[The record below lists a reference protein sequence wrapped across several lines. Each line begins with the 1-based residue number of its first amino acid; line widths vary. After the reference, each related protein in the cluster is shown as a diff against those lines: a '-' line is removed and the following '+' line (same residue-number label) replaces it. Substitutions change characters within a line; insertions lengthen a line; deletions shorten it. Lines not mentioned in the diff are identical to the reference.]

1 MGEKLDSLEPKTYAQ
16 RTEEGSGALYT
27 TNKAVVIQPCE
38 ETGTA
43 VYQDANNHQVTCEYC
58 NFKSESTNHDFDKY
72 GLCICG
78 AAKYLDE
85 NGTENETVAQKLES
99 GSGITLSTGWYVVSP
114 DENSATVEISDRLEI
129 RGSVN
134 LILPDGSTLN
144 ANQGIH
150 VPSGATLSIYGQSE
164 QTGHLCAVYTVEKT
178 LENGNVRIVN
188 AAIGGD
194 DSDSYYGTLNFN
206 GGKVTAQVGAE
217 GKNVTSAA
225 IGGGYYGANG
235 GTININR
242 GEVTATVIGSESTG
256 AAIGGGNNGLA
267 GSITING
274 GTVQATISSGNSGG
288 AAIGDGFNVASDTN
302 SVITV
307 NDGFVTATI
316 YGRSEGAA
324 IGGGYAGAEAG
335 NVNIY
340 LNGGTVNA
348 TVNGFSEGAAIG
360 GGKIGKVGNIV
371 INGATV
377 TAKVLPGE
385 NQTANVAAIGCGR
398 DGTSSGTI
406 TIKSGTVTVQS
417 SYRAYSTA
425 PNTESYSNFK
435 LSVGESLEKLTEKTY
450 AQRTEHDSDV
460 LYTNNRAVKIQP
472 CDIIHDTLT
481 PVYLDKQYH
490 QVTCEYCNFQREST
504 KHDFDEY
511 GLCICGAAKYLDAD
525 GTEQNVKTTILDKNK
540 ETLTLENNIW
550 YSVKGTVTVTNRIEV
565 EGAVNL
571 ILPDGSTLN
580 ANKGI
585 HVPEGKTLTIY
596 AQSQGDQM
604 GKLVANGSEYEAGIG
619 GNKEQTGGT
628 ITIHGGTIEA
638 TGGREGAGIGGGLKG
653 AGGSI
658 IIYGGKIKAKGKTGG
673 AGIGGGKGG
682 KGGTI
687 TIHGG
692 TIEASGGNEGA
703 GIGGGRAG
711 DGGTINIH
719 GGTIEA
725 TGGSLAAGIGG
736 GFYGDG
742 GTINIHGGTIKATGG
757 SYAAGI
763 GGGNGGKGGNI
774 TIHGGDIKAFGG
786 YGGAGIGGGDG
797 NNGGVINISGG
808 NIEAKGGGDAAGIGG
823 GKGPGGNG
831 GTITISGGTVSAQGG
846 GMAFSVE
853 PNTAEYSNFKL
864 SVGESLDSLTA
875 KTYADRTKDE
885 SGALYTTNKAV
896 VIQPCEETGTAVYQ
910 DANNHQVTCEY
921 CDLEVIMAHDYAEE
935 TGTCP
940 CGAAKIKYLAY
951 DATKNA
957 VVEVTDPV
965 FCAPVTQNMT
975 DGWYVVSQNVE
986 FEKRL
991 NVNGDVHLILMDNTT
1006 LTAKEGIHVS
1016 ENNSLSIYAQSDGN
1030 GMGALAAAYWGSVAA
1045 IGGHSGQTSGTITIH
1060 GGKITAT
1067 GGSGAAGIGG
1077 GYNGAG
1083 GSITIYG
1090 GDITANGGNNAAGIG
1105 GGENGAGG
1113 NITIYGGKITASC
1126 GYYGEGYGSYGAG
1139 IGGGYQGAGGNIT
1152 IYGGD
1157 ITATGGYEAAGIGGG
1172 NKGAGVS
1179 ITISGG
1185 KITANGGDHAAGIGG
1200 GAGGAG
1206 GTINISGGTIEAT
1219 GGREGAGIGGGLKG
1233 AGGNITIHG
1242 GEITATGGNY
1252 AAGIGGGDEGD
1263 GGNITITGG
1272 TITATGN
1279 GGGAGIGGGA
1289 GYGNNKPYA
1298 GTIDIS
1304 GGTITATGNDGGAG
1318 IGGGSGGS
1326 GGEITISGGDIEAT
1340 GGDDGAGIGGGD
1352 QGAGVEIAISGGKIT
1367 ATGGKW
1373 AAGIGGGCDTSSGES
1388 VSNVKISI
1396 SGNAEVTAT
1405 GGFNGAGI
1413 GGGCFGD
1420 GGTIKISGGTIT
1432 ADGGLK
1438 AAGIGSGYGYDIKV
1452 TSGGNIQIS
1461 GGTVEARGGGNAAG
1475 IGGGYYGNGGDVT
1488 ISGNANVTAT
1498 SGFVAD
1504 DSQDKIPAG
1513 IGSGAYPINDSS
1525 VTITGGTVT
1534 INGGTVTALSTGD
1547 GTAFSVNPTLGT
1559 AVKWKVSTGDSVE
1572 SLEEVTYAARTA
1584 ENYSGYTTSPAAK
1597 IEPCTHQDIAVIAVY
1612 EDQDNH
1618 QFRCGWCDFSKNTE
1632 SVPHDF
1638 TNSVCDCGAA
1648 KIQYMAYNEASGEVK
1663 MVNTPVVCEPIT
1675 STTTSL
1681 SKENT
1686 TDGWYVVS
1694 QDVTLN
1700 NRLEINGTVHLILMN
1715 GKTLTANQGIYVP
1728 SGCSLR
1734 IYAQSTDQNEMGKL
1748 VANAAEHNAAIGGS
1762 YIDNYGYGS
1771 FGDVI
1776 IHGGNITATGGY
1788 LAAGI
1793 GGSWGAA
1800 SGGEVTIYGG
1810 KITATGGED
1819 GAGIGDGYDT
1829 DEASVIRI
1837 FGGDITAN
1845 GGKYGPGIGVG
1856 SFDGGDREDAGFITI
1871 SGGTVNATGGDGD
1884 AGIGTSGKIT
1894 ISGGT
1899 VIATGNGEGA
1909 GIGWEE
1915 YDSNSDFDGDY
1926 SITISGGNVTATGGN
1941 SGVGIGCNHDEAE
1954 FDDSFTVTISGG
1966 TVRATGNGSCAAIGS
1981 VEGAEFEGGFN
1992 VIISGG
1998 TVIATSTGSGA
2009 AIGSVEGAEFD
2020 GGFNVVI
2027 NGGTVTATGGIGGS
2041 DAVQFSTGENG
2052 KAVIFASSIS
2062 DQTGIANW
2070 QGVIFQGDDGKVYGA
2085 SVAPE
2090 EPFTLLQSHKLLIPQ
2105 GVTLDGTKGT
2115 NNGKIY
2121 VDGTLSGTVGGQ
2133 VYYPLTVSEAAYS
2146 VEEAFGGKTYG
2157 QRGST
2162 ITLTPPAPKGND
2174 VFQKWVTQDVTIAD
2188 NQFTMPAKPVAIT
2201 VAWEPALTI
2210 AAYTSS
2216 CTTSYGT
2223 SAELGVSVEKAPAA
2237 TAEVTYQWYLNGTQI
2252 LGANKNYY
2260 TTPANLNAGSYS
2272 YTCTITCGSA
2282 SVTTQPIPVTV
2293 NKAGRSV
2300 TINAPNKTYDGQ
2312 PVAISGIN
2320 YPGNGTAAIHFKPQG
2335 ASDSSYTTT
2344 APVSAGSY
2352 TVRVSVTEGTNHK
2365 EAWAVR
2371 NFTIAPKPVTVTIT
2385 PGGGTYGGTITPAT
2399 AALVGVVA
2407 GEKVEVKLTYN
2418 GSAQVP
2424 SNAGSYTVTAS
2435 ISDGNYQL
2443 TGTTTAQFVIQKATV
2458 NTPTV
2463 ASKDY
2468 NGKNQTA
2475 DIQDTDLYTVAK
2487 NQGGV
2492 EIGSYEVVLTLKDPS
2507 NYQWDENG
2515 GKTTFQIIKA
2525 GSNTWTTQ
2533 PDIGGWTYGDAPST
2547 PTAAARYGTVKVDY
2561 TADGKT
2567 YTEAVPTQ
2575 AGTYKAR
2582 FTVAE
2587 TDRYSGLEMHKS
2599 FTINSRPVTVT
2610 ITPNGGTYGGTITP
2624 ASAALVGV
2632 VAGEKVEVK
2641 LTYNGSAQ
2649 VPTKA
2654 GSYTVTASI
2663 SDGNYQLTGT
2673 TAAQFVIQKA
2683 TVKTPTVASKD
2694 HNGKLQTADIQ
2705 DTDLYTVTKNEG
2717 GVEIGS
2723 YEVVLT
2729 LKDPDN
2735 YQWDKNGGKLTFEI
2749 VKAGSNTW
2757 TTQPDIGGWTY
2768 GDAPSTPTAEARYG
2782 TVLVDYTADGKT
2794 YTEAVPT
2801 QAGTYKARFTV
2812 AETGDHNGLEME
2824 KEFTIAKRPVTVSG
2838 IKAESKTYDA
2848 GTAAKLNLTEA
2859 VLNGKLASDDLTFT
2873 ATGTFKDARAGQ
2885 GKTVTISV
2893 TLGGKSAAN
2902 YAVTGSLTA
2911 KADIARKELTLL
2923 RVRIADKQYDGL
2935 NTASFYMPPVLSGV
2949 CGNDQVIL
2957 VSGVPT
2963 FETVE
2968 VGTGIKVNVTP
2979 FDLHGP
2985 DSMNY
2990 TLIQPTGLTGNIV
3003 NNYHPEAG
3011 LDYTTTGGQWSNQNF
3026 VITAK
3031 EGNTLST
3038 GNTAD
3043 GTWKNE
3049 LTVSQEGEGELTF
3062 YVRDDSTG
3070 AISNPV
3076 TVSYMVDKTAPT
3088 GSILFDGADVTD
3100 RGDGRAIYKNADVK
3114 VTITG
3119 SDALS
3124 GVAELAYYQSNA
3136 VLNHAQVE
3144 AVTEWT
3150 AGNGF
3155 TLKAENGASCVVYA
3169 KVTDKAGN
3177 VAYFRSF
3184 QLLFDTDAPGLSGI
3198 VDGATYYTTQ
3208 IVHVDDE
3215 ALQSLTLNGEN
3226 VTSPVTLPGNT
3237 DGTYTI
3243 TATDKAGNSTSC
3255 TVTMK
3260 KISSLYEQVADINS
3274 ENVGKSDKASLEAA
3288 KSALEALPVS
3298 PVEEE
3303 NREIQDALSNINAAL
3318 KALENAAEV
3327 QRQIDSL
3334 PDTAKPGDTAAKE
3347 EVDRVRENY
3356 DKLTEHEK
3364 SLLET
3369 KKLEELEDALGFHR
3383 IVEGEGSVWFKGSGL
3398 KLTFKANG
3406 SMEGFKGV
3414 KLDGKLITAFTTDPG
3429 SNAVA
3434 LEPAL
3439 LQGLTLGEHKL
3450 RFVYADGET
3459 RDAVFTVKVS
3469 PNYLDLE
3476 GKDEFNGQTEV
3487 WVDGVAYPVETLGGR
3502 YVNLPDSGSLLTIYT
3517 YKQGNSNGSHDNYP
3531 TGMKVYRI
3539 ERTQNGA
3546 TVEHLAALDDLLQY
3560 SGCSIRVNGKQGI
3573 RMITSLTQQNKDALT
3588 STGLAGFTLEE
3599 YGTVVS
3605 WVKELGNA
3613 SLTLD
3618 NGRHNYAYKKDVADP
3633 IFAASGGLTQ
3643 YTNVLVGFNLEQCK
3657 DDIVMRP
3664 YIVLKDA
3671 DGQLVTLYGGTVT
3684 RSIGYIACQNRN
3696 TFQPGS
3702 AAYQYVWEIIHS
3714 AYGDQFDSEYQG

>member
-1 MGEKLDSLEPKTYAQ
+1 M
-16 RTEEGSGALYT
+16 
-27 TNKAVVIQPCE
+27 
-38 ETGTA
+38 
-43 VYQDANNHQVTCEYC
+43 
-58 NFKSESTNHDFDKY
+58 
-72 GLCICG
+72 
-78 AAKYLDE
+78 
-85 NGTENETVAQKLES
+85 
-99 GSGITLSTGWYVVSP
+99 
-114 DENSATVEISDRLEI
+114 
-129 RGSVN
+129 
-134 LILPDGSTLN
+134 
-144 ANQGIH
+144 
-150 VPSGATLSIYGQSE
+150 
-164 QTGHLCAVYTVEKT
+164 
-178 LENGNVRIVN
+178 
-188 AAIGGD
+188 
-194 DSDSYYGTLNFN
+194 
-206 GGKVTAQVGAE
+206 
-217 GKNVTSAA
+217 
-225 IGGGYYGANG
+225 
-235 GTININR
+235 
-242 GEVTATVIGSESTG
+242 
-256 AAIGGGNNGLA
+256 
-267 GSITING
+267 
-274 GTVQATISSGNSGG
+274 
-288 AAIGDGFNVASDTN
+288 
-302 SVITV
+302 
-307 NDGFVTATI
+307 
-316 YGRSEGAA
+316 
-324 IGGGYAGAEAG
+324 
-335 NVNIY
+335 
-340 LNGGTVNA
+340 
-348 TVNGFSEGAAIG
+348 
-360 GGKIGKVGNIV
+360 
-371 INGATV
+371 
-377 TAKVLPGE
+377 
-385 NQTANVAAIGCGR
+385 
-398 DGTSSGTI
+398 
-406 TIKSGTVTVQS
+406 
-417 SYRAYSTA
+417 
-425 PNTESYSNFK
+425 
-435 LSVGESLEKLTEKTY
+435 
-450 AQRTEHDSDV
+450 
-460 LYTNNRAVKIQP
+460 
-472 CDIIHDTLT
+472 
-481 PVYLDKQYH
+481 
-490 QVTCEYCNFQREST
+490 
-504 KHDFDEY
+504 
-511 GLCICGAAKYLDAD
+511 
-525 GTEQNVKTTILDKNK
+525 
-540 ETLTLENNIW
+540 
-550 YSVKGTVTVTNRIEV
+550 
-565 EGAVNL
+565 
-571 ILPDGSTLN
+571 
-580 ANKGI
+580 
-585 HVPEGKTLTIY
+585 
-596 AQSQGDQM
+596 
-604 GKLVANGSEYEAGIG
+604 
-619 GNKEQTGGT
+619 
-628 ITIHGGTIEA
+628 
-638 TGGREGAGIGGGLKG
+638 
-653 AGGSI
+653 
-658 IIYGGKIKAKGKTGG
+658 
-673 AGIGGGKGG
+673 
-682 KGGTI
+682 
-687 TIHGG
+687 
-692 TIEASGGNEGA
+692 
-703 GIGGGRAG
+703 
-711 DGGTINIH
+711 
-719 GGTIEA
+719 
-725 TGGSLAAGIGG
+725 
-736 GFYGDG
+736 
-742 GTINIHGGTIKATGG
+742 
-757 SYAAGI
+757 
-763 GGGNGGKGGNI
+763 
-774 TIHGGDIKAFGG
+774 
-786 YGGAGIGGGDG
+786 
-797 NNGGVINISGG
+797 
-808 NIEAKGGGDAAGIGG
+808 
-823 GKGPGGNG
+823 
-831 GTITISGGTVSAQGG
+831 
-846 GMAFSVE
+846 
-853 PNTAEYSNFKL
+853 
-864 SVGESLDSLTA
+864 
-875 KTYADRTKDE
+875 
-885 SGALYTTNKAV
+885 
-896 VIQPCEETGTAVYQ
+896 
-910 DANNHQVTCEY
+910 
-921 CDLEVIMAHDYAEE
+921 
-935 TGTCP
+935 
-940 CGAAKIKYLAY
+940 
-951 DATKNA
+951 
-957 VVEVTDPV
+957 
-965 FCAPVTQNMT
+965 
-975 DGWYVVSQNVE
+975 
-986 FEKRL
+986 
-991 NVNGDVHLILMDNTT
+991 
-1006 LTAKEGIHVS
+1006 
-1016 ENNSLSIYAQSDGN
+1016 
-1030 GMGALAAAYWGSVAA
+1030 
-1045 IGGHSGQTSGTITIH
+1045 
-1060 GGKITAT
+1060 
-1067 GGSGAAGIGG
+1067 
-1077 GYNGAG
+1077 
-1083 GSITIYG
+1083 
-1090 GDITANGGNNAAGIG
+1090 
-1105 GGENGAGG
+1105 
-1113 NITIYGGKITASC
+1113 
-1126 GYYGEGYGSYGAG
+1126 
-1139 IGGGYQGAGGNIT
+1139 
-1152 IYGGD
+1152 
-1157 ITATGGYEAAGIGGG
+1157 
-1172 NKGAGVS
+1172 
-1179 ITISGG
+1179 
-1185 KITANGGDHAAGIGG
+1185 
-1200 GAGGAG
+1200 
-1206 GTINISGGTIEAT
+1206 
-1219 GGREGAGIGGGLKG
+1219 
-1233 AGGNITIHG
+1233 
-1242 GEITATGGNY
+1242 
-1252 AAGIGGGDEGD
+1252 
-1263 GGNITITGG
+1263 
-1272 TITATGN
+1272 
-1279 GGGAGIGGGA
+1279 
-1289 GYGNNKPYA
+1289 
-1298 GTIDIS
+1298 
-1304 GGTITATGNDGGAG
+1304 
-1318 IGGGSGGS
+1318 
-1326 GGEITISGGDIEAT
+1326 
-1340 GGDDGAGIGGGD
+1340 
-1352 QGAGVEIAISGGKIT
+1352 
-1367 ATGGKW
+1367 
-1373 AAGIGGGCDTSSGES
+1373 
-1388 VSNVKISI
+1388 
-1396 SGNAEVTAT
+1396 
-1405 GGFNGAGI
+1405 
-1413 GGGCFGD
+1413 
-1420 GGTIKISGGTIT
+1420 
-1432 ADGGLK
+1432 
-1438 AAGIGSGYGYDIKV
+1438 
-1452 TSGGNIQIS
+1452 
-1461 GGTVEARGGGNAAG
+1461 
-1475 IGGGYYGNGGDVT
+1475 
-1488 ISGNANVTAT
+1488 
-1498 SGFVAD
+1498 
-1504 DSQDKIPAG
+1504 
-1513 IGSGAYPINDSS
+1513 
-1525 VTITGGTVT
+1525 
-1534 INGGTVTALSTGD
+1534 
-1547 GTAFSVNPTLGT
+1547 
-1559 AVKWKVSTGDSVE
+1559 KWKVSTGDSVE

-1681 SKENT
+1681 SEENT

-1748 VANAAEHNAAIGGS
+1748 VANAAEHNAAIGGNGTGEW
-1762 YIDNYGYGS
+1762 DTYGE
-1771 FGDVI
+1771 VI
-1776 IHGGNITATGGY
+1776 IH
-1788 LAAGI
+1788 
-1793 GGSWGAA
+1793 
-1800 SGGEVTIYGG
+1800 
-1810 KITATGGED
+1810 
-1819 GAGIGDGYDT
+1819 
-1829 DEASVIRI
+1829 
-1837 FGGDITAN
+1837 GGDITAN
-1845 GGKYGPGIGVG
+1845 GGYGSAGIGGSIWSHSGDVTFYGGKILATGGEEGAGIGDGMNSKYGSDIFIYGGDITANGGDSAPGIGIG
-1856 SFDGGDREDAGFITI
+1856 SIYGEEDIDDLGSITI
-1871 SGGTVNATGGDGD
+1871 SGGNVIATGGDGD

-1915 YDSNSDFDGDY
+1915 KNDNSDFNGDY
-1926 SITISGGNVTATGGN
+1926 SIIISGGNVTATGGEN
-1941 SGVGIGCNHDEAE
+1941 SVGIGCNHDEAE
-1954 FDDSFTVTISGG
+1954 FDNRFIITISGG
-1966 TVRATGNGSCAAIGS
+1966 TVKATGNGSCAAIGS

-3150 AGNGF
+3150 PGNGF
-3155 TLKAENGASCVVYA
+3155 TLKAENGASCVVYG

-3208 IVHVDDE
+3208 IVSVDDE

-3260 KISSLYEQVADINS
+3260 KISSLYEQVADITP

-3298 PVEEE
+3298 PVEAE

-3318 KALENAAEV
+3318 KALENAEEV

-3364 SLLET
+3364 SLVET

-3487 WVDGVAYPVETLGGR
+3487 WVDGVAYPVETVGGR

-3517 YKQGNSNGSHDNYP
+3517 YQQGNSSGSHDNYP

-3560 SGCSIRVNGKQGI
+3560 AGCSIRVSGKQGI

-3633 IFAASGGLTQ
+3633 IFATPGGLTQ

>member
-1 MGEKLDSLEPKTYAQ
+1 M
-16 RTEEGSGALYT
+16 
-27 TNKAVVIQPCE
+27 
-38 ETGTA
+38 
-43 VYQDANNHQVTCEYC
+43 
-58 NFKSESTNHDFDKY
+58 
-72 GLCICG
+72 
-78 AAKYLDE
+78 
-85 NGTENETVAQKLES
+85 
-99 GSGITLSTGWYVVSP
+99 
-114 DENSATVEISDRLEI
+114 
-129 RGSVN
+129 
-134 LILPDGSTLN
+134 
-144 ANQGIH
+144 
-150 VPSGATLSIYGQSE
+150 
-164 QTGHLCAVYTVEKT
+164 
-178 LENGNVRIVN
+178 
-188 AAIGGD
+188 
-194 DSDSYYGTLNFN
+194 
-206 GGKVTAQVGAE
+206 
-217 GKNVTSAA
+217 
-225 IGGGYYGANG
+225 
-235 GTININR
+235 
-242 GEVTATVIGSESTG
+242 
-256 AAIGGGNNGLA
+256 
-267 GSITING
+267 
-274 GTVQATISSGNSGG
+274 
-288 AAIGDGFNVASDTN
+288 
-302 SVITV
+302 
-307 NDGFVTATI
+307 
-316 YGRSEGAA
+316 
-324 IGGGYAGAEAG
+324 
-335 NVNIY
+335 
-340 LNGGTVNA
+340 
-348 TVNGFSEGAAIG
+348 
-360 GGKIGKVGNIV
+360 
-371 INGATV
+371 
-377 TAKVLPGE
+377 
-385 NQTANVAAIGCGR
+385 
-398 DGTSSGTI
+398 
-406 TIKSGTVTVQS
+406 
-417 SYRAYSTA
+417 
-425 PNTESYSNFK
+425 
-435 LSVGESLEKLTEKTY
+435 
-450 AQRTEHDSDV
+450 
-460 LYTNNRAVKIQP
+460 
-472 CDIIHDTLT
+472 
-481 PVYLDKQYH
+481 
-490 QVTCEYCNFQREST
+490 
-504 KHDFDEY
+504 
-511 GLCICGAAKYLDAD
+511 
-525 GTEQNVKTTILDKNK
+525 
-540 ETLTLENNIW
+540 
-550 YSVKGTVTVTNRIEV
+550 
-565 EGAVNL
+565 
-571 ILPDGSTLN
+571 
-580 ANKGI
+580 
-585 HVPEGKTLTIY
+585 
-596 AQSQGDQM
+596 
-604 GKLVANGSEYEAGIG
+604 
-619 GNKEQTGGT
+619 
-628 ITIHGGTIEA
+628 
-638 TGGREGAGIGGGLKG
+638 
-653 AGGSI
+653 
-658 IIYGGKIKAKGKTGG
+658 
-673 AGIGGGKGG
+673 
-682 KGGTI
+682 
-687 TIHGG
+687 
-692 TIEASGGNEGA
+692 
-703 GIGGGRAG
+703 
-711 DGGTINIH
+711 
-719 GGTIEA
+719 
-725 TGGSLAAGIGG
+725 
-736 GFYGDG
+736 
-742 GTINIHGGTIKATGG
+742 
-757 SYAAGI
+757 
-763 GGGNGGKGGNI
+763 
-774 TIHGGDIKAFGG
+774 
-786 YGGAGIGGGDG
+786 
-797 NNGGVINISGG
+797 
-808 NIEAKGGGDAAGIGG
+808 
-823 GKGPGGNG
+823 
-831 GTITISGGTVSAQGG
+831 
-846 GMAFSVE
+846 
-853 PNTAEYSNFKL
+853 
-864 SVGESLDSLTA
+864 
-875 KTYADRTKDE
+875 
-885 SGALYTTNKAV
+885 
-896 VIQPCEETGTAVYQ
+896 
-910 DANNHQVTCEY
+910 
-921 CDLEVIMAHDYAEE
+921 
-935 TGTCP
+935 
-940 CGAAKIKYLAY
+940 
-951 DATKNA
+951 
-957 VVEVTDPV
+957 
-965 FCAPVTQNMT
+965 
-975 DGWYVVSQNVE
+975 
-986 FEKRL
+986 
-991 NVNGDVHLILMDNTT
+991 
-1006 LTAKEGIHVS
+1006 
-1016 ENNSLSIYAQSDGN
+1016 
-1030 GMGALAAAYWGSVAA
+1030 
-1045 IGGHSGQTSGTITIH
+1045 
-1060 GGKITAT
+1060 
-1067 GGSGAAGIGG
+1067 
-1077 GYNGAG
+1077 
-1083 GSITIYG
+1083 
-1090 GDITANGGNNAAGIG
+1090 
-1105 GGENGAGG
+1105 
-1113 NITIYGGKITASC
+1113 
-1126 GYYGEGYGSYGAG
+1126 
-1139 IGGGYQGAGGNIT
+1139 
-1152 IYGGD
+1152 
-1157 ITATGGYEAAGIGGG
+1157 
-1172 NKGAGVS
+1172 
-1179 ITISGG
+1179 
-1185 KITANGGDHAAGIGG
+1185 
-1200 GAGGAG
+1200 
-1206 GTINISGGTIEAT
+1206 
-1219 GGREGAGIGGGLKG
+1219 
-1233 AGGNITIHG
+1233 
-1242 GEITATGGNY
+1242 
-1252 AAGIGGGDEGD
+1252 
-1263 GGNITITGG
+1263 
-1272 TITATGN
+1272 
-1279 GGGAGIGGGA
+1279 
-1289 GYGNNKPYA
+1289 
-1298 GTIDIS
+1298 
-1304 GGTITATGNDGGAG
+1304 
-1318 IGGGSGGS
+1318 
-1326 GGEITISGGDIEAT
+1326 
-1340 GGDDGAGIGGGD
+1340 
-1352 QGAGVEIAISGGKIT
+1352 
-1367 ATGGKW
+1367 
-1373 AAGIGGGCDTSSGES
+1373 
-1388 VSNVKISI
+1388 
-1396 SGNAEVTAT
+1396 
-1405 GGFNGAGI
+1405 
-1413 GGGCFGD
+1413 
-1420 GGTIKISGGTIT
+1420 
-1432 ADGGLK
+1432 
-1438 AAGIGSGYGYDIKV
+1438 
-1452 TSGGNIQIS
+1452 
-1461 GGTVEARGGGNAAG
+1461 
-1475 IGGGYYGNGGDVT
+1475 
-1488 ISGNANVTAT
+1488 
-1498 SGFVAD
+1498 
-1504 DSQDKIPAG
+1504 
-1513 IGSGAYPINDSS
+1513 
-1525 VTITGGTVT
+1525 
-1534 INGGTVTALSTGD
+1534 
-1547 GTAFSVNPTLGT
+1547 
-1559 AVKWKVSTGDSVE
+1559 KWKVSTGE
-1572 SLEEVTYAARTA
+1572 SAEKLTPVTFAARTA
-1584 ENYSGYTTSPAAK
+1584 ENYSGYTTSKAAK

-1681 SKENT
+1681 SEENT

-1762 YIDNYGYGS
+1762 FIDNYGYGS

-1915 YDSNSDFDGDY
+1915 KNDNGDFDGDY
-1926 SITISGGNVTATGGN
+1926 SIIISGGNVTATGGEN
-1941 SGVGIGCNHDEAE
+1941 GVGIGCNHDEAE

-3260 KISSLYEQVADINS
+3260 KISSLYEQVADITP

-3364 SLLET
+3364 SLVET

-3517 YKQGNSNGSHDNYP
+3517 YQQGNSNGSHDNYP

>member
-1 MGEKLDSLEPKTYAQ
+1 MIFASSIQDKTNVESWKGTIFQSSEGKVYGNQTLTASVTLPSGYSLLVPEGVTLTAGNYLTNNGTIYVDGTLTGTINGSVYYRLTLEKATIDNTAATVSYDDKTYVQANTKITLKLEDGKMVKSWESNSEDVTFADDNTFTMPNQAVTIKFTLADIVATVSCLDATTKLDVTTNYATIGEALAAAQ
-16 RTEEGSGALYT
+16 NEANEGSRTL
-27 TNKAVVIQPCE
+27 KLMKRVEVVAPLR
-38 ETGTA
+38 
-43 VYQDANNHQVTCEYC
+43 V
-58 NFKSESTNHDFDKY
+58 FKDFT
-72 GLCICG
+72 
-78 AAKYLDE
+78 LDL
-85 NGTENETVAQKLES
+85 NG
-99 GSGITLSTGWYVVSP
+99 
-114 DENSATVEISDRLEI
+114 
-129 RGSVN
+129 
-134 LILPDGSTLN
+134 
-144 ANQGIH
+144 
-150 VPSGATLSIYGQSE
+150 
-164 QTGHLCAVYTVEKT
+164 KT
-178 LENGNVRIVN
+178 LENTNQDTTKRGD
-188 AAIGGD
+188 AIWIASDCTLTIIDSSANQGG
-194 DSDSYYGTLNFN
+194 S
-206 GGKVTAQVGAE
+206 VVGAD
-217 GKNVTSAA
+217 AYA
-225 IGGGYYGANG
+225 IQNANG
-235 GTININR
+235 NLLL
-242 GEVTATVIGSESTG
+242 
-256 AAIGGGNNGLA
+256 GNNGDY
-267 GSITING
+267 N
-274 GTVQATISSGNSGG
+274 N
-288 AAIGDGFNVASDTN
+288 
-302 SVITV
+302 
-307 NDGFVTATI
+307 
-316 YGRSEGAA
+316 
-324 IGGGYAGAEAG
+324 
-335 NVNIY
+335 
-340 LNGGTVNA
+340 LN
-348 TVNGFSEGAAIG
+348 
-360 GGKIGKVGNIV
+360 
-371 INGATV
+371 
-377 TAKVLPGE
+377 
-385 NQTANVAAIGCGR
+385 
-398 DGTSSGTI
+398 I
-406 TIKSGTVTVQS
+406 TIKGIANNGNLYIYSGKVISDNAIAVYNQGGHVKVYGNAS
-417 SYRAYSTA
+417 LSGQICI
-425 PNTESYSNFK
+425 SNN
-435 LSVGESLEKLTEKTY
+435 
-450 AQRTEHDSDV
+450 DS
-460 LYTNNRAVKIQP
+460 
-472 CDIIHDTLT
+472 
-481 PVYLDKQYH
+481 
-490 QVTCEYCNFQREST
+490 
-504 KHDFDEY
+504 
-511 GLCICGAAKYLDAD
+511 
-525 GTEQNVKTTILDKNK
+525 
-540 ETLTLENNIW
+540 ENN
-550 YSVKGTVTVTNRIEV
+550 KGTVE
-565 EGAVNL
+565 
-571 ILPDGSTLN
+571 
-580 ANKGI
+580 
-585 HVPEGKTLTIY
+585 
-596 AQSQGDQM
+596 
-604 GKLVANGSEYEAGIG
+604 
-619 GNKEQTGGT
+619 
-628 ITIHGGTIEA
+628 IHGGEFQTSGLTFEGNV
-638 TGGREGAGIGGGLKG
+638 GGVKLY
-653 AGGSI
+653 GGSFPN
-658 IIYGGKIKAKGKTGG
+658 G
-673 AGIGGGKGG
+673 
-682 KGGTI
+682 I
-687 TIHGG
+687 TIP
-692 TIEASGGNEGA
+692 SGENNPTLADILGETCGYYRTENGEKKLVNMA
-703 GIGGGRAG
+703 REE
-711 DGGTINIH
+711 NKF
-719 GGTIEA
+719 
-725 TGGSLAAGIGG
+725 SL
-736 GFYGDG
+736 
-742 GTINIHGGTIKATGG
+742 
-757 SYAAGI
+757 S
-763 GGGNGGKGGNI
+763 GNI
-774 TIHGGDIKAFGG
+774 TVDGHSCKDLTYTYVNKDNHTTFCNECGVTRTVKHAF
-786 YGGAGIGGGDG
+786 
-797 NNGGVINISGG
+797 INDS
-808 NIEAKGGGDAAGIGG
+808 
-823 GKGPGGNG
+823 
-831 GTITISGGTVSAQGG
+831 
-846 GMAFSVE
+846 
-853 PNTAEYSNFKL
+853 
-864 SVGESLDSLTA
+864 GES
-875 KTYADRTKDE
+875 
-885 SGALYTTNKAV
+885 
-896 VIQPCEETGTAVYQ
+896 PVYS
-910 DANNHQVTCEY
+910 E
-921 CDLEVIMAHDYAEE
+921 
-935 TGTCP
+935 GTCP
-940 CGAAKIKYLAY
+940 CGAANIKYMAY
-951 DATKNA
+951 NA
-957 VVEVTDPV
+957 KFMTVKMVDTPVVCEPITSTTTTLSGSND
-965 FCAPVTQNMT
+965 T
-975 DGWYVVSQNVE
+975 DGWYVVSQDVTLNE
-986 FEKRL
+986 EIRL
-991 NVNGDVHLILMDNTT
+991 EINGTVHLILMDGKT
-1006 LTAKEGIHVS
+1006 LTAPQGIHVS
-1016 ENNSLSIYAQSDGN
+1016 EGNSLSIYAQSDGN
-1030 GMGALAAAYWGSVAA
+1030 GMGALAAACLGSVAA
-1045 IGGHSGQTSGTITIH
+1045 IGGDVNETGGTITIH
-1060 GGKITAT
+1060 GGMITAT

-1077 GYNGAG
+1077 GNEGAG

-1090 GDITANGGNNAAGIG
+1090 GDITANGGRTAAGIG
-1105 GGENGAGG
+1105 GGAGGAGG
-1113 NITIYGGKITASC
+1113 NITIYGGKIIASC
-1126 GYYGEGYGSYGAG
+1126 RDDGDYANYGAG

-1352 QGAGVEIAISGGKIT
+1352 QGVGVEIAISGGNIT
-1367 ATGGKW
+1367 ATGGKNG
-1373 AAGIGGGCDTSSGES
+1373 AGIGGGCDSSSGES

-1432 ADGGLK
+1432 ADGGFK

-1681 SKENT
+1681 SEENT

-2547 PTAAARYGTVKVDY
+2547 PTAAARYGTVLVDY

-2673 TAAQFVIQKA
+2673 TTAEFVIQKA

-2694 HNGKLQTADIQ
+2694 YSGSKQTADIQ

-2723 YEVVLT
+2723 YDVVLT

-2757 TTQPDIGGWTY
+2757 TTQPDIDGWTY
-2768 GDAPSTPTAEARYG
+2768 GDAPSTPTAAARYG

-2873 ATGTFKDARAGQ
+2873 ASGTFKDARAGQ

-2902 YAVTGSLTA
+2902 YALTGSLTA

-2957 VSGVPT
+2957 VNGVPT

-3049 LTVSQEGEGELTF
+3049 LTVSQEGEGKLTF

-3100 RGDGRAIYKNADVK
+3100 RGDGRSIYKNADVK

-3150 AGNGF
+3150 PGNGF
-3155 TLKAENGASCVVYA
+3155 TLKAENGASCVVYG

-3208 IVHVDDE
+3208 IVSVDDE

-3364 SLLET
+3364 SLVET